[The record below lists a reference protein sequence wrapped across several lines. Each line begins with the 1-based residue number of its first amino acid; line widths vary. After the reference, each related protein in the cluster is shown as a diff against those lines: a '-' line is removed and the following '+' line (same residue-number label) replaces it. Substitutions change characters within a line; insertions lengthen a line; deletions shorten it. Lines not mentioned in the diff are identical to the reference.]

1 MKDLKHIKRFN
12 ESEENLNISDVMNS
26 SYSERFFGKIIK
38 LNSNYYIISNEKIN
52 KGDTYFFPKQ
62 KSIKLC
68 ESDMESDGINAVR
81 PEWVLKATKF
91 DFIDLD

>member
-1 MKDLKHIKRFN
+1 MITEEQLK
-12 ESEENLNISDVMNS
+12 EGSENLNISDVMNS

-38 LNSNYYIISNEKIN
+38 LNSNYYLISNEKIN
-52 KGDTYFFPKQ
+52 KGDIYFFPKQ

-68 ESDMESDGINAVR
+68 ESVMESDGINVVR